1 MTEITL
7 TQIFLRL
14 AAALVAGGAIGFE
27 RERDSQPAGLRTHM
41 IVSLGAAL
49 VMILSVNMAIEFESH
64 DADPA
69 RLAAQVVSGIGFLG
83 AGAILRFGFNVK
95 GLTTASTLWT
105 TAMVGMAVGYGYY
118 LVALFA
124 VIIMLIVLTLV
135 ERFEKKFVRINVI
148 RTVEVEVRD
157 REGIIREVRKT
168 ISKLADAI
176 MAFNVRKSVKNKLL
190 RIEIVARFNRS
201 EKLEDLMEVI
211 SAIESVRSIKIE

>member
-1 MTEITL
+1 MTVIPSYEIF
-7 TQIFLRL
+7 IRL
-14 AAALVAGGAIGFE
+14 AAALIAGGAIGFE

-49 VMILSVNMAIEFESH
+49 VMILSINMGIEYGS
-64 DADPA
+64 DPA

-105 TAMVGMAVGYGYY
+105 TAMVGLAIGYGYY

-135 ERFEKKFVRINVI
+135 ERFEKKFVRVNVI
-148 RTVEVEVRD
+148 RTVVIDVRD

-168 ISKLADAI
+168 ISKMADAV
-176 MAFNVRKSVKNKLL
+176 MAFNVQKSIKNKHL
-190 RIEIVARFNRS
+190 RIEIVARFNRN
-201 EKLEDLMEVI
+201 EKLEDMMEVI
-211 SAIESVRSIKIE
+211 SAIESVRGIKIE